1 MAKRLEWKVS
11 FQRTGNFPLDVDSL
25 FPSVDALKNYV
36 VSGKTAHIGQI
47 VAVTST
53 TEPTKVYKIDKTGVD
68 SGFTEITSDVYKKS
82 EVDELISNA
91 GKVKDVKVGGSS
103 VVDADGVANI
113 TMPTVDSSLNT
124 TSTNAVQNRAVASK
138 FGDYYTKGEVDSQ
151 ISSVMTNISIFEMVE
166 SLDSVE
172 NPSSNKIYVV
182 KSSDEG
188 VQNLYIEYIR
198 VNGAWEKVGE
208 FKADTNLDG
217 YATEDWV
224 SKNFLSNDYA
234 YGDEDALGV
243 FEAHTDSQLDKNSSF
258 PVQNKVITSEFEK
271 VREEISAAT
280 GTDMTVF
287 LKKSEMNT
295 INGRSL
301 FVTGSTSENI
311 EVGTIRDI
319 TVNDISVVTGTTA
332 NINLSGYV
340 PVGTYN
346 ALLDRV
352 IALEALVTGKTLVT
366 TDNISEYAITELST
380 TKNAD
385 GTSDIEIIGTK
396 GSVEINLNSITNI
409 AFEDAEE
416 E

>member
-25 FPSVDALKNYV
+25 FPSFEALTNYV

-68 SGFTEITSDVYKKS
+68 SGFTEIT
-82 EVDELISNA
+82 
-91 GKVKDVKVGGSS
+91 KVKDVKVGGSS

-113 TMPTVDSSLNT
+113 TMPTVDSSLSK
-124 TSTNAVQNRAVASK
+124 TSTNAVQNKVVASK
-138 FGDYYTKGEVDSQ
+138 FEDYYTKEEVDTQ
-151 ISSVMTNISIFEMVE
+151 ITGAMSNISIFEMVE

-188 VQNLYIEYIR
+188 AQNLYIEYIR

-224 SKNFLSNDYA
+224 SKNFLSNEYA

-243 FEAHTDSQLDKNSSF
+243 FEAHTDNQLDKESIY

-271 VREEISAAT
+271 VRQEISAAT

-301 FVTGSTSENI
+301 FVSGSTSENI

-319 TVNDISVVTGTTA
+319 TVNNESVVDGTTA

-340 PVGTYN
+340 PVETYN
-346 ALLDRV
+346 ALMDRV
-352 IALEALVTGKTLVT
+352 AVLEALVTGKTLVT
-366 TDNISEYAITELST
+366 TDNISNYAITEIST

-385 GTSDIEIIGTK
+385 GTSDIEISGTT
-396 GSVEINLNSITNI
+396 GRVEINLNSITNI